1 MGQSSLI
8 SRLSD
13 LLNKAADE
21 AVLPRFGRLL
31 SHQIEEK
38 TAGEIVTVADRDAER
53 ILADGLRVLYPNA
66 RIIGE
71 EAAAASP
78 DIMNAMDDGDVWL
91 IDPIDGT
98 GNFAAGREPFAIM
111 IALLRDGEIVLS
123 VIADPISKTV
133 LAAEK
138 GAGAYAGNTRVR
150 VDQSAV
156 ARASLTGAVFTRF
169 MPSTLRDEIA
179 PRAATVARIVPGLMC
194 AGAEYPA
201 VGAGSRHFAIF
212 WRTLPWDHAPGA
224 LFLTEA
230 GGCVER
236 LDGTT
241 YRPANGQ
248 SGLLVA
254 RNRAV
259 ADDIAQNILPAGTQ
273 GSPAF

>member
-1 MGQSSLI
+1 MGQPSLI
-8 SRLSD
+8 PRLSD

-21 AVLPRFGRLL
+21 AVLPRFGHLL

-38 TAGEIVTVADRDAER
+38 AAGEIVTIADRDAER
-53 ILADGLRVLYPNA
+53 ILADGLRALYPNA

-78 DIMNAMDDGDVWL
+78 NIMNALDDGDVWL

-111 IALLRDGEIVLS
+111 ITLLRDGEIILS

-138 GAGAYAGNTRVR
+138 GVGAYTGNTRVR

-156 ARASLTGAVFTRF
+156 APASLTGAVFTRF
-169 MPSTLRDEIA
+169 MPATLRDQIA
-179 PRAATVARIVPGLMC
+179 PRAATVTQIVPGLMC

-201 VGAGSRHFAIF
+201 IGTGSRHFAIF

-236 LDGTT
+236 LDGTA
-241 YRPANGQ
+241 YLPADGR

-259 ADDIAQNILPAGTQ
+259 ADDIAQNILPAGT
-273 GSPAF
+273 

>member
-1 MGQSSLI
+1 MGQSCLI
-8 SRLSD
+8 PRLSD

-21 AVLPRFGRLL
+21 AVLPRFRRLL
-31 SHQIEEK
+31 RHQIEEK
-38 TAGEIVTVADRDAER
+38 SAGEVVTIADRDAER
-53 ILADGLRVLYPNA
+53 ILADGLKAIYPNA

-71 EAAAASP
+71 EAATAAP
-78 DIMNAMDDGDVWL
+78 NILTALDEGDVWL

-98 GNFAAGREPFAIM
+98 ANFAAGREPFAIM
-111 IALLRDGEIVLS
+111 IALLRNGEIMLS
-123 VIADPISKTV
+123 VIADPLSKTV

-138 GAGAYAGNTRVR
+138 GAGAYVENVRIR

-156 ARASLTGAVFTRF
+156 PRPSLTGAVFTRF
-169 MPSTLRDEIA
+169 MPPDLRDGIA
-179 PRAATVARIVPGLMC
+179 SRVATVAQIVPGLMC

-201 VGAGSRHFAIF
+201 VGTGSRHFAIF
-212 WRTLPWDHAPGA
+212 WRSLPWDHAPGA

-236 LDGTT
+236 LDGST
-241 YRPANGQ
+241 YRPSDGR

-259 ADDIAQNILPAGTQ
+259 ADDIAQSILPAGKK
-273 GSPAF
+273 SRPAF

>member
-1 MGQSSLI
+1 MDHSSLI
-8 SRLSD
+8 PRLSD

-21 AVLPRFGRLL
+21 AVLPRFGHLL

-53 ILADGLRVLYPNA
+53 ILADGLRVLYPDA

-98 GNFAAGREPFAIM
+98 ANFAAGREPFAIM
-111 IALLRDGEIVLS
+111 IALLRDGEIMLS

-133 LAAEK
+133 FAAEK
-138 GAGAYAGNTRVR
+138 GAGAHVGNVRIR

-156 ARASLTGAVFTRF
+156 TRASLTGAVFTRF
-169 MPSTLRDEIA
+169 MPSNLRDEIV
-179 PRAATVARIVPGLMC
+179 PRAATAAQIVRGLMC

-201 VGAGSRHFAIF
+201 VGTGSRHFAIF

-230 GGCVER
+230 GGCVMR
-236 LDGTT
+236 LDGSA
-241 YRPANGQ
+241 YRPADTR

-254 RNRAV
+254 RNHAV
-259 ADDIAQNILPAGTQ
+259 LEDVAQNILPDRTAH
-273 GSPAF
+273 

>member
-1 MGQSSLI
+1 MGRSSLI
-8 SRLSD
+8 PRLSD
-13 LLNKAADE
+13 LLKKAADE
-21 AVLPRFGRLL
+21 AVLPRFGHLL

-38 TAGEIVTVADRDAER
+38 AAGEIVTVADRDAER
-53 ILADGLRVLYPNA
+53 ILADGLRALYPNA

-98 GNFAAGREPFAIM
+98 GNFAAGQEPFAIM
-111 IALLRDGEIVLS
+111 IALLRDGEIMLS
-123 VIADPISKTV
+123 VIADPISKAV
-133 LAAEK
+133 FAAEK
-138 GAGAYAGNTRVR
+138 GAGAYAGNARVR

-156 ARASLTGAVFTRF
+156 VRASLTGAVFTRF
-169 MPSTLRDEIA
+169 MPSNLRDEIA
-179 PRAATVARIVPGLMC
+179 PRAATAAQIVPGLMC

-201 VGAGSRHFAIF
+201 VGTGSRHFAIF

-236 LDGTT
+236 LDGAA
-241 YRPANGQ
+241 YCPSDMQ

-259 ADDIAQNILPAGTQ
+259 AVDIVQNILPTGT
-273 GSPAF
+273 